1 MDRASGGSNTPR
13 LIANKIFDF
22 KSAMS
27 VIITMET
34 GEPDDDERERLE
46 RFGEVWIIDEMD
58 DFGFDFVQAVENVR
72 ESCGL

>member
-1 MDRASGGSNTPR
+1 
-13 LIANKIFDF
+13 
-22 KSAMS
+22 
-27 VIITMET
+27 MET